1 MFKAF
6 IRRLLVIV
14 TAGLCLLP
22 AISHS
27 AHNDPEALA
36 ILEEL
41 EANRRLVVAEN
52 MAVAA
57 EMPAFWELYDAYRLE
72 IGDLEAQ
79 GFSLLAEFRD
89 HFENLS
95 DARAN
100 DLLLSYFELE
110 QKILAVRKAYV
121 SKFNAVISP
130 KRTLRFY
137 QVENKL
143 DSIIQADISA
153 VTPLISDEPES

>member
-1 MFKAF
+1 MLKAF
-6 IRRLLVIV
+6 TRNFFLIA

-22 AISHS
+22 AISHAS
-27 AHNDPEALA
+27 HDDQEALA
-36 ILEEL
+36 ILKEL

-52 MAVAA
+52 MTVAA

-89 HFENLS
+89 HFDDLT

-110 QKILAVRKAYV
+110 QNILAVRKEYV

-153 VTPLISDEPES
+153 VTPLVSEEP

>member
-1 MFKAF
+1 MIKAF
-6 IRRLLVIV
+6 ISNLLVIAA
-14 TAGLCLLP
+14 AGLCLLP

-52 MAVAA
+52 MALAA
-57 EMPAFWELYDAYRLE
+57 EMPAFWELYDAYRVE
-72 IGDLEAQ
+72 IADLEAQ

-153 VTPLISDEPES
+153 VTPLISEEPES